1 MTLLRQLITFSNRLL
16 SKANL
21 KLDSQTQAKREVKR
35 LDQAAGRSV
44 FTSPLYRVPLCY
56 ENHEAAPLLA
66 ALPKY
71 EQELVKLR
79 ETNSNTVGYQLE
91 NGFYT
96 SPDTE
101 ILYTLIRELKPQR
114 ILEIGCGN
122 STRITR
128 QAIRDGSLQTKLT
141 CLDPYPRRD
150 VAEFADEL
158 HLHPVENSPAL
169 KLLSDLG
176 PGDILFIDTS
186 HELHPSN
193 DCAYIYCV
201 LLPQVPVGVIVH
213 IHDIFLPYEYPEHFV
228 RGDAGHWGEQYIVS
242 VLLQNE
248 TRWAAIWPG
257 HYLQRSMPNFATHF
271 PLMTNGLAQSLW
283 LRKL

>member
-1 MTLLRQLITFSNRLL
+1 MTLTRQIIELSNRLL
-16 SKANL
+16 GKANL
-21 KLDSQTQAKREVKR
+21 KLDSLTLTKREVAR
-35 LDQAAGRSV
+35 LDQAAERNV
-44 FTSPLYRVPLCY
+44 FTTALYPVPPCY
-56 ENHEAAPLLA
+56 TTHEAAPLLE

-71 EQELVKLR
+71 QQELQNLR
-79 ETNSNTVGYQLE
+79 ETSTNAVGYQLE
-91 NGFYT
+91 NGFYS

-101 ILYTLIRELKPQR
+101 ILYTLVRELNPKR

-128 QAIRDGSLQTKLT
+128 QAIRDGGLQTKLT

-158 HLHPVENSPAL
+158 HLCPVENSPVL
-169 KLLSDLG
+169 KLLSELG

-186 HELHPSN
+186 HELHPAN

-201 LLPQVPVGVIVH
+201 LLPQVPTGVIVH
-213 IHDIFLPYEYPEHFV
+213 IHDIFLPYEYPERMV
-228 RGDAGHWGEQYIVS
+228 RTDAGHWGEQYVVS

-248 TRWAAIWPG
+248 HQWAAIWPG
-257 HYLQRSMPNFATHF
+257 HYLQRSMPDFAQHF
-271 PLMTNGLAQSLW
+271 PLMTTGLAQSLW